1 MEGCQFTVRC
11 LFLAGVHMFLVSGVC
26 VFLGGVP
33 LKTDTHA
40 ITAGSEPTNLHPTP
54 VHEWINK

>member
-1 MEGCQFTVRC
+1 M
-11 LFLAGVHMFLVSGVC
+11 ANHMFLVSGVC
-26 VFLGGVP
+26 VFFWGVP
-33 LKTDTHA
+33 LKTDTHV